1 MSNRKIP
8 GLPEVKEAA
17 ERIAPYVLQTPLLLS
32 EDVAEETGAAS
43 VGLKLEMMQPTGS
56 FKVRGA
62 ANRICSLTDEE
73 KKRGVITF
81 STGNHGKAVSYI
93 AQKAGVKA
101 VVCLSK
107 RVPAYRIEAIRA
119 LGALPEVYGDSQDEA
134 EERYYELMES
144 EGYLPVVPF
153 DDPFVVAGQGTIALE
168 ILKQAPETDM
178 ILVPLSG
185 GGLLSGIAMA
195 AKALNP
201 TIKIVGVSI
210 ENSPVMLRCVEAGRP
225 VELPETDSIADSLLG
240 GIGKENDITFP
251 MVRDFVDEHVIVCEA
266 DLKRGMHFAFSHHG
280 LVIEG
285 ASASSLGAMLHEKIN
300 AAGKH
305 VVFPITG
312 RNVDVRQYLS
322 LISEEA
328 K

>member
-17 ERIAPYVLQTPLLLS
+17 ERIAPFVLRTPLILS
-32 EDVAEETGAAS
+32 EDGAEAAGAAS

-62 ANRICSLTDEE
+62 ANRIFSLTDEE

-81 STGNHGKAVSYI
+81 STGNHGKAVSYM

-107 RVPAYRIEAIRA
+107 RVPAYRVEAIRA
-119 LGALPEVYGDSQDEA
+119 LGAAPEVYGDSQDEA
-134 EERYYELMES
+134 EERYYELMKA

-168 ILKQAPETDM
+168 ILEQAPETDM

-185 GGLLSGIAMA
+185 GGILSGIAMT

-201 TIKIVGVSI
+201 KIKVVGVSI
-210 ENSPVMLRCVEAGRP
+210 ENSPVMLRCVKAGKP
-225 VELPETDSIADSLLG
+225 VELPETDSLADSLLG
-240 GIGKENDITFP
+240 GIGKVNDITLP
-251 MVRDFVDEHVIVCEA
+251 MVRDFVDEHIIVNEA

-285 ASASSLGAMLHEKIN
+285 ASASSLGAILNKKIDVT
-300 AAGKH
+300 GKH

-312 RNVDVRQYLS
+312 RNVDVSQYLS
-322 LISEEA
+322 VIAEEE